1 MHAYLFFAKVHD
13 VRRNKKDLDK
23 AATETNQVPAQ
34 KKSKTSQYVR
44 PSALTPQRIAQLESL
59 NFIWGVRNVPSH
71 VSWEERFKQLMEY
84 YDAHGCWPPHS
95 LSGLGS
101 WVKHQRRRWVTQD
114 KVFMEKYYPKLEEVG
129 FLWRVKS
136 AKTSQSESQT
146 HQLSSIEQ
154 SSDPESQIHQLT
166 MDQNLI
172 YDNETNTSQLQP
184 HYRNQLHDSD
194 NQMNDVNEETRE
206 NSAEE
211 MTTGLEVA
219 I

>member
-1 MHAYLFFAKVHD
+1 MTH
-13 VRRNKKDLDK
+13 
-23 AATETNQVPAQ
+23 
-34 KKSKTSQYVR
+34 
-44 PSALTPQRIAQLESL
+44 
-59 NFIWGVRNVPSH
+59 
-71 VSWEERFKQLMEY
+71 
-84 YDAHGCWPPHS
+84 
-95 LSGLGS
+95 
-101 WVKHQRRRWVTQD
+101 D

-172 YDNETNTSQLQP
+172 YDNETNTSQQP
-184 HYRNQLHDSD
+184 HYQNQLHGSD